1 MTNQVGVAVIGAGYW
16 GTKLV
21 REYKSAQQK
30 GNVGVLKLCDSS
42 LAALIAHKEPFSIFD
57 GLMTLKVDRLI
68 ADPKISAVH
77 IATPNRTHYTI
88 AKTALEAGKDVLIEK
103 PMTLHSSEAYELVD
117 LADSLGRVLHVGHI
131 FRYNSAMRTAC
142 QLLKSGT
149 IGRVFYVRIQ
159 WTDSSYFPDRDI
171 VFDLGPHPVD
181 VLNQLLDAWPTQ
193 VSGFARAYRN
203 AKENPEVAYGIAEFA
218 DGVFAHM
225 ELSWLQPGK
234 VREATVMGSQGK
246 LVIDCL
252 RQHVSVT
259 TGDKTEMIPVT
270 ANNTIEAEIEHF
282 IDCVAKRDTST
293 KSALIGAHT
302 VDVLEKIRASMWERP
317 FPIIRPP
324 GDKIVDVIAFDESE
338 KRNRLRGKSESHGRF
353 ASEE

>member
-30 GNVGVLKLCDSS
+30 GNIGLLKVCDSS
-42 LAALIAHKEPFSIFD
+42 LAALIAHREPLSLFD
-57 GLMTLKVDRLI
+57 DMLTTKVDGLI
-68 ADPKISAVH
+68 ADPEILAVH

-88 AKTALEAGKDVLIEK
+88 AKAALEAGKDVLVEK

-117 LADSLGRVLHVGHI
+117 LADSLGCVLHVGHI
-131 FRYNSAMRTAC
+131 FRYNSAVRIAC

-149 IGRVFYVRIQ
+149 IGKVFYVRIQ

-181 VLNQLLDAWPTQ
+181 VLNQLLNAWPTQ

-203 AKENPEVAYGIAEFA
+203 GEENPEVAYGIAEFA
-218 DGVFAHM
+218 DGAFAHL

-234 VREATVMGSQGK
+234 VREATVVGSEGK

-252 RQHVSVT
+252 GQRVSKT

-270 ANNTIEAEIEHF
+270 ANNTIEAEIEDF

-302 VDVLEKIRASMWERP
+302 VGVLEKIRASIWERP

-338 KRNRLRGKSESHGRF
+338 KRDRLRGKSESHGRF
-353 ASEE
+353 VSEE

>member
-1 MTNQVGVAVIGAGYW
+1 MTNKVGVAVIGAGYW

-30 GNVGVLKLCDSS
+30 GNIGLLKVCDSS
-42 LAALIAHKEPFSIFD
+42 LAALIAHREPFSLFD
-57 GLMTLKVDRLI
+57 GLLTTKVDGLI
-68 ADPKISAVH
+68 ADPDMSAVH

-88 AKTALEAGKDVLIEK
+88 AKAALEAGKDVLIEK

-142 QLLKSGT
+142 QLLKSGI
-149 IGRVFYVRIQ
+149 IGKVFYVRIQ

-203 AKENPEVAYGIAEFA
+203 GEENPEVAYGIAEFA
-218 DGVFAHM
+218 DGVFAHL

-234 VREATVMGSQGK
+234 VREATVVGSEGK

-252 RQHVSVT
+252 GQRVSKT

-270 ANNTIEAEIEHF
+270 ANNTIEAEIEDF

-302 VDVLEKIRASMWERP
+302 VGVLEKIRASIWERP

-324 GDKIVDVIAFDESE
+324 GDKIVEMTAFESE
-338 KRNRLRGKSESHGRF
+338 KRDRLRGKSESHGRF
-353 ASEE
+353 VSEE